1 VWVILVA
8 IGSVYLICDLNPGL
22 ALRPLLWPMLII
34 LLGLII
40 IFKPRRKNYFKNRMY
55 DKYHKRYSR
64 YYNHKYKYYS
74 RYDDPNYMQWQ
85 ATNEDVIEST
95 TFMGSVKKNII
106 SKNFKGGDIT
116 NVLGGAEINLSQADF
131 EGTVALEVTNIL
143 GGTVLYIPANWE
155 IHSEL
160 VSVMGGIEDKRP
172 VQNNVSGE
180 KNKILILRG
189 TVFMGG
195 IEIKSFNL

>member
-1 VWVILVA
+1 MHI
-8 IGSVYLICDLNPGL
+8 
-22 ALRPLLWPMLII
+22 
-34 LLGLII
+34 
-40 IFKPRRKNYFKNRMY
+40 RKNYLKERMY
-55 DKYHKRYSR
+55 RKYHKRYSH
-64 YYNHKYKYYS
+64 YYKKKYYS
-74 RYDDPNYMQWQ
+74 RYYDENYMQAPAQ
-85 ATNEDVIEST
+85 ATNEDVIESV

-106 SKNFKGGDIT
+106 SKNFKGVDIT

-172 VQNNVSGE
+172 VQNNVANE

-195 IEIKSFNL
+195 IEIKSFQSF